1 MENPIQSYAWGS
13 RTAIGELMGQVGP
26 ADQPQAEMWMGAH
39 PKAPSRVWYENRWQP
54 LHQLITQYPREMLG
68 RDVSNRFDNALPY
81 LFKVLAA
88 AEPLSIQ
95 AHPDKKQAQEGFQRE
110 NLQGIALDAAN
121 RNYKDDQHK
130 PECMCAL
137 TTFWGLCGFRS
148 LTDMMVIIGPV
159 WPLSYNHVLN
169 VLTQSFN
176 QKGVQSLFGKLMRLE
191 VKSRGELVSRIVE
204 KALKIVDQN
213 SAYRWIVKLNNK
225 YPGDIGV
232 LSPLL
237 LNIVKLEPGEA
248 IFLPARQL
256 HAYLDGLGV
265 ELMANSDN
273 VLRGGL
279 TPKYV
284 DVDELLNI
292 LDFSPHKPD
301 KLVCRSQGETE
312 CTYHS
317 PVQEFALSQLMTT
330 IDRPYKIG
338 KRPHGAEIIL
348 CVEGSAKITRIDHDD
363 DLTIAQGHS
372 VFVPS
377 IVNGYAI
384 EGDAKLFKACAN
396 LIQ

>member
-1 MENPIQSYAWGS
+1 
-13 RTAIGELMGQVGP
+13 
-26 ADQPQAEMWMGAH
+26 
-39 PKAPSRVWYENRWQP
+39 
-54 LHQLITQYPREMLG
+54 
-68 RDVSNRFDNALPY
+68 
-81 LFKVLAA
+81 
-88 AEPLSIQ
+88 
-95 AHPDKKQAQEGFQRE
+95 
-110 NLQGIALDAAN
+110 
-121 RNYKDDQHK
+121 
-130 PECMCAL
+130 
-137 TTFWGLCGFRS
+137 
-148 LTDMMVIIGPV
+148 MMTVIGPV
-159 WPLSYNHVLN
+159 WPMPYNHVLN

-176 QKGVQSLFGKLMRLE
+176 QKGFQSLFEKLMRLD
-191 VKSRGELVSRIVE
+191 VKSRVELVSRIVE
-204 KALKIVDQN
+204 KAVMLNDQN
-213 SAYRWIVKLNNK
+213 SAYKWIVQLNNK

-292 LDFSPHKPD
+292 LDFSPHNPD
-301 KLVCRSQGETE
+301 KLAYRRQGETE

-317 PVQEFALSQLMTT
+317 PAQEFALSKLMTT
-330 IDRPYKIG
+330 IDHPYEIR
-338 KRPHGAEIIL
+338 KRHHGPEIIL
-348 CVEGSAKITRIDHDD
+348 CVEGAAKITRIDQGD

-384 EGDAKLFKACAN
+384 EGDAKLFKASAN
-396 LIQ
+396 IDQQSA